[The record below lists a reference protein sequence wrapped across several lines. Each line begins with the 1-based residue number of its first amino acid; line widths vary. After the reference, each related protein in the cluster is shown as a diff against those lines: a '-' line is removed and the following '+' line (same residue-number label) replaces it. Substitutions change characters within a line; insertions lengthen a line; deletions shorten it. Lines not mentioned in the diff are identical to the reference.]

1 MIKAIARLLPATL
14 ILVLLLG
21 GIDADSV
28 WISTASG
35 SECGSRHE
43 PDPGAAL
50 AAACATAPS
59 TQTEIRPS
67 RESLMAGKTY
77 QGRQGRTIPY
87 RLFVPGKYDRQQRY
101 PLVLYLH
108 GGGGLGSDNLKQ
120 IQGGNGFI
128 LDLFISPQTQA
139 RYPCLVVAPQ
149 SDDEGWVEDNSITPS
164 DQLRLV
170 LGLIEHLQQTYSLDR
185 ARLYIAGQSLGGF
198 GTFAIMALRPDL
210 FAAAVAIC
218 GGGDESKV
226 RAMARVPVWAF
237 HGDQDESVSVE
248 ESRSMIAALRRAGGR
263 PKYTE
268 YKGEGHIVWPKVVS
282 EPELLPWLFNQRRP
296 Q

>member
-21 GIDADSV
+21 VIDPSRV

-35 SECGSRHE
+35 SEPSSHHKSDLGATLAPARGT
-43 PDPGAAL
+43 DPSAQ
-50 AAACATAPS
+50 S
-59 TQTEIRPS
+59 EIRPS
-67 RESLMAGKTY
+67 RESVMAGKTY
-77 QGRQGRTIPY
+77 QGREGRTMPY
-87 RLFVPGKYDRQQRY
+87 RLFVPGKYNRRQKY

-108 GGGGLGSDNLKQ
+108 GGGGLGRDNLKQ

-128 LDLFISPQTQA
+128 LDLLISSRSQA

-149 SDDEGWVEDNSITPS
+149 SDDQGWVEDDDITPS

-170 LGLIEHLQQTYSLDR
+170 LGLIEHLEQTYSLDR
-185 ARLYIAGQSLGGF
+185 ARLYVAGQSLGGF

-210 FAAAVAIC
+210 FAAAVPIC
-218 GGGDESKV
+218 GGGDESKA

-248 ESRSMIAALRRAGGR
+248 ESRSMIAALRQAGGK

-282 EPELLPWLFNQRRP
+282 EPQLLPWLFNQRLAR
-296 Q
+296 